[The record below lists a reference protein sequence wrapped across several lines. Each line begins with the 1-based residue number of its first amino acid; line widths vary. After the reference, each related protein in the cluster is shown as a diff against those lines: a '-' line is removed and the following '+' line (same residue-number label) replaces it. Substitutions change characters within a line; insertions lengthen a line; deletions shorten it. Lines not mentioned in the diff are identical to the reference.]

1 MDAQQPGDHQEP
13 AASVDPTELQASRR
27 RMLRRS
33 LTIAAPAVVTMAS
46 TSVMGSTGPLCVP
59 ASSFASINAGTS
71 RKPQSGNPCAGLSPG
86 GWKTRDATQWPSPY
100 KPTDLFGEYFHELGP
115 YSATDTL
122 LSVLSSGSGGG
133 NQGGDVALGRHV
145 VATLLNAKADLIP
158 NTIVTAAGVVLLWD
172 KYILDGSKFYPN
184 APAMTPVWGHA
195 EVTAWLKAMMV

>member
-86 GWKTRDATQWPSPY
+86 GWKNRDATQWPNPY
-100 KPTDLFGEYFHELGP
+100 KPTDLFKDRFTRLGP
-115 YSATDTL
+115 YSASDTL
-122 LSVLSSGSGGG
+122 LSVLSMGGG
-133 NQGGDVALGRHV
+133 DDLELGRHI
-145 VATLLNAKADLIP
+145 VATVLNAQAGLIP
-158 NTIVTAAGVVLLWD
+158 ATIFTAAGAVALWD
-172 KYILDGSKFYPN
+172 GYVVAGSKFYPN
-184 APAMTPVWGHA
+184 SPAMTPVWGHA
-195 EVTAWLKAMMV
+195 EVTAWLTAMMV

>member
-33 LTIAAPAVVTMAS
+33 LTIAAPAIVTMAS

-86 GWKTRDATQWPSPY
+86 GWKNRDATQWPSPY
-100 KPTDLFGEYFHELGP
+100 KPTDLFKDRFGQLGP

-122 LSVLSSGSGGG
+122 LSVLSNGGG
-133 NQGGDVALGRHV
+133 DDVALGRHV
-145 VATLLNAKADLIP
+145 VATLLNAQAGLIP
-158 NTIVTAAGVVLLWD
+158 PTIFTAAGVVAFWD
-172 KYILDGSKFYPN
+172 KYIQDGSKFYPN
-184 APAMTPVWGHA
+184 APAMTPVWGPA
-195 EVTAWLKAMMV
+195 EVMAWLKAMMV

>member
-1 MDAQQPGDHQEP
+1 MDAQQPGDQQEP

-86 GWKTRDATQWPSPY
+86 GWKNRDATQWPSPY
-100 KPTDLFGEYFHELGP
+100 KPTDLFKDRFTRLGP

-122 LSVLSSGSGGG
+122 LSVLSMGGG
-133 NQGGDVALGRHV
+133 DDLELGRHI
-145 VATLLNAKADLIP
+145 VATVLNAQAGLIP
-158 NTIVTAAGVVLLWD
+158 ATIFTAAGAVALWD
-172 KYILDGSKFYPN
+172 GYVQAGSKFYPSS
-184 APAMTPVWGHA
+184 PAMTPVWGHA